1 METLLKELKEGMM
14 TISHKG
20 EIIDRNYEKKESK
33 WISGFEKYN
42 KQLKKSH

>member
-20 EIIDRNYEKKESK
+20 EIIERKYLKKRIK
-33 WISGFEKYN
+33 VNGFEKYS